1 MSLYLSNIKK
11 LDNVGKF
18 QLQNSTLDISHYLS
32 NLHVDYDG
40 EVPTIFDIPCSS
52 IIELRGDTITINIS
66 RQEISLLLDRAITD
80 VDHNTLLYHVYQM
93 YVSNVS
99 KSNKY
104 LHDVLGYITFMYGKP
119 SELKKLTDVINSV
132 SAEYIES
139 FRLDFEELKR
149 LANSKDYELE

>member
-52 IIELRGDTITINIS
+52 IIELRGDTITINVS
-66 RQEISLLLDRAITD
+66 RQEISLLLDRAIPD

-93 YVSNVS
+93 YASNVS

-104 LHDVLGYITFMYGKP
+104 SHDVLGYITFMYGKP

-139 FRLDFEELKR
+139 FRLDIEELKR
-149 LANSKDYELE
+149 LANSKDYEIE